1 MKASKQERE
10 AMAAE
15 AIRLMIAARECDKQA
30 SKERKRMAEEHGA
43 GNFPNRYPVSGGI
56 CEHWPEEEKEII
68 RKYNRFRA
76 EFIDESFDLWRES
89 GKRSHTWKTKFQEI
103 TK

>member
-1 MKASKQERE
+1 MRASKEQRE
-10 AMAAE
+10 VMAAE

-30 SKERKRMAEEHGA
+30 NKERERISLEHGHDGA
-43 GNFPNRYPVSGGI
+43 PVYYRISGGI

-76 EFIDESFDLWRES
+76 EVIDKSFELWRKS
-89 GKRSHTWKTKFQEI
+89 GRRSHTWRAKFQEI
-103 TK
+103 NK